1 MLGCRDML
9 NYDENH
15 PNHSGEREAPGDRV
29 PVAALLSVLS
39 LDAVLVA
46 TAWQQLL
53 MRSFCQR
60 AASWPELIALSTT
73 VWLIYVAD
81 RLLDASRLDRSRPHT
96 LRHAFY
102 LRHRRLFFAAWVAV
116 LLVDTFVVVRFLS
129 PEVLRSGLVIAAA
142 VLVYGAGVHFPSSSV
157 DRNPESHREFAS
169 KPFRRERRTVPKE
182 FRVGVLFALGVSL
195 TAWSDRVF
203 AEQDVVNEP
212 TLLSLGA
219 VTMGMAVLFCVNCVL
234 VARYEKYLDEAQ
246 SFGSIAT
253 RSQRGAARLVNR
265 SLGVFAFVIALPTAV
280 LLGVPTP
287 VGAAILIAAMGLAV
301 IAIAAGDDDAPRAVV
316 RCNQGA
322 MLANTIFDVRGA
334 WVDAVLWTPPAV
346 ILCWV

>member
-1 MLGCRDML
+1 ML
-9 NYDENH
+9 NHDGDH
-15 PNHSGEREAPGDRV
+15 QKQPGERETPSSRV

-46 TAWQQLL
+46 AAWQQLL

-60 AASWPELIALSTT
+60 SASWPEMIALSTT

-116 LLVDTFVVVRFLS
+116 LLADTFVVVRFLS
-129 PEVLRSGLVIAAA
+129 PEVLRSGLVLAAA
-142 VLVYGAGVHFPSSSV
+142 VLVYGAGVHFPSSLV
-157 DRNPESHREFAS
+157 ERNLATDRNPATRRKFAS
-169 KPFRRERRTVPKE
+169 KGFRRERRTIPKE

-195 TAWSDRVF
+195 TAWADRVF
-203 AEQDVVNEP
+203 VAETVGDGA

-219 VTMGMAVLFCVNCVL
+219 ATVGMAILFCVNCVL
-234 VARYEKYLDEAQ
+234 VARYERYLDEAQ
-246 SFGSIAT
+246 SFASIAT
-253 RSQRGAARLVNR
+253 RSENGVTRLMNR
-265 SLGVFAFVIALPTAV
+265 SLGVFAFVIALPIAA

-301 IAIAAGDDDAPRAVV
+301 IAIAAGDHETRRSSVN
-316 RCNQGA
+316 RNQGA
-322 MLANTIFDVRGA
+322 MLANTIFDVRGV

-346 ILCWV
+346 ILCCV